1 VFERFTDRAQ
11 RALELAQEEAQVL
24 NHSFIGTEHIL
35 LGLIQEGEGLAAKAL
50 ESLDIS
56 LGAVRAKVEETVGPA
71 GVSPAGSRPFTP
83 RAKKVLE
90 LSLREARQLG
100 HNYIGTEH
108 ILLGL
113 IREGEGAA
121 AVVLKDL
128 GVDLAGA
135 RDTVLSMLGGGASSP
150 SPSVHGLR
158 PRLAWADYPT
168 RILPGH
174 SVPLG
179 SDGLEFSVT
188 GVLVYDEAVQVFWRL
203 SGIPKPLADLMKDS
217 NAFSPAVQR
226 DDSVAYV
233 TLSDDLET
241 EYSLDNASV
250 AARPDDAFVGRSR
263 FTPAPPETSTVLK
276 VIWQG
281 ETVPVKL

>member
-1 VFERFTDRAQ
+1 
-11 RALELAQEEAQVL
+11 
-24 NHSFIGTEHIL
+24 
-35 LGLIQEGEGLAAKAL
+35 
-50 ESLDIS
+50 
-56 LGAVRAKVEETVGPA
+56 
-71 GVSPAGSRPFTP
+71 
-83 RAKKVLE
+83 
-90 LSLREARQLG
+90 
-100 HNYIGTEH
+100 
-108 ILLGL
+108 
-113 IREGEGAA
+113 
-121 AVVLKDL
+121 
-128 GVDLAGA
+128 
-135 RDTVLSMLGGGASSP
+135 
-150 SPSVHGLR
+150 
-158 PRLAWADYPT
+158 LAWADYPT

-217 NAFSPAVQR
+217 NEFSPAVQR